1 MANQTK
7 HLYPG
12 AFRCEFDR
20 RLPKDVQA
28 SHLALFLFS
37 LLLIMST
44 ILLNS
49 TTIITY
55 WKSTRL
61 KEKTTNF
68 MIMALSVND
77 LAVGLSSNIMYL
89 ITVWKE
95 YSSGTTQCYIYAFQ
109 FCTQAIMSGC
119 SLVTLVVM
127 SFERYAAICHPFYH
141 RTKVTK
147 KLLMK
152 CLLLLWIQ
160 VVFFTIMAA
169 QFFAVF
175 FRVILSGIALY
186 VLLLFFIYA
195 RIFHAYR
202 KSSARVQQQIC
213 CQTSQQPRLDYRGRT
228 NKKLAKSC
236 LIVVLSFTSCYLPL
250 VLVEFVDK
258 CVVDIRPKP
267 VFVLTYWSMALILL
281 NSSVNSIV
289 FFWRNKVLREEAI
302 AIIKT
307 FTIYFKWL
315 SAIPIR

>member
-37 LLLIMST
+37 LLQTIST

-68 MIMALSVND
+68 MIMTLSVND
-77 LAVGLSSNIMYL
+77 LVVGLSSNIMYL
-89 ITVWKE
+89 IIVWKE

-147 KLLMK
+147 NCWSNVCYYFGSKLYFVQ
-152 CLLLLWIQ
+152 LWQ
-160 VVFFTIMAA
+160 RSSW
-169 QFFAVF
+169 FA
-175 FRVILSGIALY
+175 
-186 VLLLFFIYA
+186 
-195 RIFHAYR
+195 
-202 KSSARVQQQIC
+202 SSA
-213 CQTSQQPRLDYRGRT
+213 S
-228 NKKLAKSC
+228 SC
-236 LIVVLSFTSCYLPL
+236 LRLLSVYFCCSSSMLEYSTHIENPQQGCNNKSAVRLRSNL
-250 VLVEFVDK
+250 VW
-258 CVVDIRPKP
+258 I
-267 VFVLTYWSMALILL
+267 
-281 NSSVNSIV
+281 
-289 FFWRNKVLREEAI
+289 I
-302 AIIKT
+302 A
-307 FTIYFKWL
+307 
-315 SAIPIR
+315 AEPIRNWLNRVWSSCCRSLRVTSLLCW